1 MPLRESDSIVLKTY
15 NLAEADRIVV
25 LFTREF
31 GMIRGVA
38 KGARRLKSKFGSSL
52 EPFSEVHVEY
62 FEKEDRELVSLQHA
76 ELIRSS
82 FHAAASPELLETY
95 AHLADLLMTFAP
107 PHDPNETLYRMVRA
121 SLSVKLAE
129 PTDASLLKFYFE
141 IWILRLGGFLPD
153 WTICG
158 ACRRVLSEAETA
170 TLGEGYQL
178 ICGTCLQTR
187 RPGETISPSYRI
199 IVADAQRLPP
209 AEFITEKRNAID
221 IVKELSRIVGRLIAT
236 ASGRPVLSESKANL

>member
-1 MPLRESDSIVLKTY
+1 MPLRESDSIILKTY

-25 LFTREF
+25 LFTRDF

-52 EPFSEVHVEY
+52 EPFSEVHLEY

-82 FHAAASPELLETY
+82 FDAAADPELLKTY
-95 AHLADLLMTFAP
+95 AYLSDLLQTFAP

-121 SLSVKLAE
+121 ALSVRLVE
-129 PTDASLLKFYFE
+129 RVDASILRLYFE

-153 WTICG
+153 WTIC
-158 ACRRVLSEAETA
+158 ASCRRKFDEAESA
-170 TLGEGYQL
+170 VLGEGFQL
-178 ICGTCLQTR
+178 ICGACLR
-187 RPGETISPSYRI
+187 SSRPGETIPPPYRN
-199 IVADAQRLPP
+199 IVAEAQRQPP
-209 AEFITEKRNAID
+209 AEFVNEMRKSGD
-221 IVKELSRIVGRLIAT
+221 MVDELSLILARIIST
-236 ASGRPVLSESKANL
+236 ASGRPLAGRKGATS